1 MKTAAIIAEYN
12 PFHNGHEYMIG
23 KIRELTGADVVIVL
37 MSGDFVQRGAPAV
50 CDKNLRT
57 KMALMCGADI
67 VFELPSIYA
76 LGSAEMFANG
86 AVNLI
91 CSLQN
96 VDYLCFGSECGDIEA
111 LKSHAKLMEEY
122 IGTPGFKEELS
133 EKIKNGMSYPAAFN
147 KITGK
152 LSPEG
157 AKLLESP
164 NNLLGIEYIRALL
177 RANKSGKYSLVPEP
191 VTVKRTGDEHFETDI
206 SAMPS
211 ATAVRKALKAGFS
224 DIVHSVPTPVYRLI
238 SENYNRLLPIDE
250 DDFND
255 MLFIKLNSMSDEE
268 LSAIPGINPDL
279 LRKIMSFKGQQV
291 NISDLILKAKSKCF
305 TYTSISRA
313 LFRILLEPYY
323 SDAYKRIKAD
333 SGSVNTNKTD
343 VCNENTNGDTEPKIP
358 YLRLLGF
365 KKDASA
371 YLRNLRYSET
381 CNIITKPA
389 DGNLSD
395 PLYKLDIH
403 AANIYSQIVANKYRT
418 GFTSELKTGPVMV

>member
-12 PFHNGHEYMIG
+12 PFHNGHGYMIG
-23 KIRELTGADVVIVL
+23 KVRELTGADVVIVL

-67 VFELPSIYA
+67 VFELPAIYA
-76 LGSAEMFANG
+76 LGSAEMFADG

-111 LKSHAKLMEEY
+111 LKEHASLVEEY
-122 IGTPGFKEELS
+122 AQTDEFWEALS
-133 EKIKNGMSYPAAFN
+133 EKIKSGMSYPAAFN
-147 KITGK
+147 EITGK
-152 LSPEG
+152 LS
-157 AKLLESP
+157 AKNVSIAESP
-164 NNLLGIEYIRALL
+164 NNLLGIEYIRALI
-177 RANKSGKYSLVPEP
+177 RAGKSGKYSSVPEP
-191 VTVKRTGDEHFETDI
+191 FTVKRNGDDHFETGI

-211 ATAVRKALKAGFS
+211 ATAVRTSLKNGFS
-224 DIVHSVPTPVYRLI
+224 DIGQSVPSPVYKLI
-238 SENYNRLLPIDE
+238 SENYNRSMPVDE
-250 DDFND
+250 NDFND
-255 MLFIKLNSMSDEE
+255 MLFIKLNSMSDKD
-268 LSAIPGINPDL
+268 LSAVPGINPDL
-279 LRKIMSFKGQQV
+279 LRKIISLKGQHV
-291 NISDLILKAKSKCF
+291 NITDLILKAKSKCF

-323 SDAYKRIKAD
+323 SDAYKSIKAD
-333 SGSVNTNKTD
+333 SSSVNTNKTD

-371 YLRNLRYSET
+371 YLRDLRYSET
-381 CNIITKPA
+381 CRIITKPA
-389 DGNLSD
+389 DGKLSD

-403 AANIYSQIVANKYRT
+403 AANIYSQVVANKYRT

>member
-23 KIRELTGADVVIVL
+23 QVRELTGADVVIVL

-50 CDKNLRT
+50 CDKNLRS
-57 KMALMCGADI
+57 KMALSCGADI
-67 VFELPSIYA
+67 VFELPVIYA
-76 LGSAEMFANG
+76 LGSAELFADG
-86 AVNLI
+86 AVRLL
-91 CSLQN
+91 CALEN
-96 VDYLCFGSECGDIEA
+96 VDYLCFGSECGDIDA
-111 LKSHAKLMEEY
+111 LKEHASLIEEY
-122 IGTPGFKEELS
+122 SQTPSFKEELS
-133 EKIKNGMSYPAAFN
+133 EKIKSGMSYPAAFGE
-147 KITGK
+147 ITGK
-152 LSPEG
+152 LSLKE
-157 AKLLESP
+157 ANLSESP
-164 NNLLGIEYIRALL
+164 NNLLGIEYIRALI
-177 RANKSGKYSLVPEP
+177 RAGKSGKYASVPEP
-191 VTVKRTGDEHFETDI
+191 VTIKRAGDEHFETDI

-211 ATAVRKALKAGFS
+211 ATAVRKALKGGFS
-224 DIVHSVPTPVYRLI
+224 DIEQSVPAAVYKLI
-238 SENYNRLLPIDE
+238 SDDYNRLLPIDE

-268 LSAIPGINPDL
+268 LSSIPGINPDL

-323 SDAYKRIKAD
+323 SDAYKSIKAD
-333 SGSVNTNKTD
+333 SGSVNTIKTD
-343 VCNENTNGDTEPKIP
+343 VCNENTNGDTERKIP

-371 YLRNLRYSET
+371 YLRDLRYSET
-381 CNIITKPA
+381 CRIITKPA

-403 AANIYSQIVANKYRT
+403 AANIYSQVVSNKYRT
-418 GFTSELKTGPVMV
+418 GFTSELKTGPVMI